1 MEIDAV
7 TIFRI
12 QCAQI
17 IWLVN
22 TEWRLCLSLL
32 PLCLKQAAK
41 CGIQGWPF
49 TVDLIYMQQ
58 CFNPELA
65 ICGRQLNQQLTTS
78 LLRRPD
84 FDDVGKMIKI
94 VPAESTH
101 KYIGPNLTAILYPR
115 KIWNLFV
122 VGGLSRTYCRLLGAY
137 SPEQPHFVSFATT
150 NSGLATL
157 PLTMVCLQKLDHI
170 RIFFLGTW
178 VGTIS
183 WWPKLPGHT
192 DANDPHNYDFR
203 YCLDRTIGKRHYPK
217 SPWKPETRTCL
228 ALNKKF
234 RSKLQGRQ
242 MAHGWKSLVKFMASF
257 TFPFSVPSQ
266 LRFYMV
272 NRRQSYL

>member
-170 RIFFLGTW
+170 RIFFWALGWAQSRDDQSCLDILMQMTHTI
-178 VGTIS
+178 TIS
-183 WWPKLPGHT
+183 DIVLTGQLGR
-192 DANDPHNYDFR
+192 D
-203 YCLDRTIGKRHYPK
+203 TIRSRHENR
-217 SPWKPETRTCL
+217 KP
-228 ALNKKF
+228 
-234 RSKLQGRQ
+234 
-242 MAHGWKSLVKFMASF
+242 
-257 TFPFSVPSQ
+257 VP
-266 LRFYMV
+266 V
-272 NRRQSYL
+272 